1 MLLFHQNSKLQSSLQ
16 QFFLINRLPTPILHE
31 KSSSELM
38 FKYSPCYTSLWIFG
52 YAWYP
57 YLTHFKSNRCV
68 FLGYFSKHKGY
79 YCFHILIGCMF
90 ISKHVLLYET
100 TFHFST
106 QQHSYDPLNQLF
118 KLHNLPNILHTI
130 PNSYPPDS
138 TILGNVS
145 SPVVLAP
152 HVSATLALSCV
163 SSQDPMLASIRTHL
177 MITQNQD
184 GTRWTKIFLT
194 TRHLIPTCFMTN
206 LINQPQES

>member
-1 MLLFHQNSKLQSSLQ
+1 MQSKLQSSPQ
-16 QFFLINRLPTPILHE
+16 QFFLINKLPTPILHE

-38 FKYSPCYTSLWIFG
+38 FKYSPCYTFLWMFG
-52 YAWYP
+52 CAWYP
-57 YLTHFKSNRCV
+57 YLTHFGRSKLDFKSNRCV

-79 YCFHILIGCMF
+79 YCFHIPIGCMF

-118 KLHNLPNILHTI
+118 KLRNLPNILHTI

-145 SPVVLAP
+145 SPVVPAP
-152 HVSATLALSCV
+152 HVFSYV
-163 SSQDPMLASIRTHL
+163 SFILCS
-177 MITQNQD
+177 
-184 GTRWTKIFLT
+184 T
-194 TRHLIPTCFMTN
+194 TRPNAC
-206 LINQPQES
+206 INSYPSNDYTKSGWYSMN